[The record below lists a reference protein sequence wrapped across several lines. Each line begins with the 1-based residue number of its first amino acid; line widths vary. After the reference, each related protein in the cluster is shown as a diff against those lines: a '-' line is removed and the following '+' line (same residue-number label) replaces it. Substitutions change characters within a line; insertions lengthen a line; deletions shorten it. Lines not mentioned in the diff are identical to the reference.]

1 MGDILIGSFTYE
13 AESLPQK
20 AFEILDQLFEE
31 QKLCDVCLQVG
42 DKKIKCHR
50 VVLASCSSY
59 FRGMFTNSMLE
70 SSQDVISIQ
79 GLSDVAVI
87 QLIGF
92 IYTRKITI
100 NIDNIEALLTASA
113 VLQLDEVVRACCEF
127 MTKHLH
133 PSNCLEMRAFA
144 ELHGCFDFLHVADEF
159 ARRHFTT
166 LTNTEMFLKL
176 STKHLL
182 EIISGNDLNIKHEE
196 QVFEAVM
203 SWVTFKPDERIDVLP
218 DLLEQIRLPLLPTNY
233 LLHNVE
239 CNQYIRDDMSC
250 RKYLDEAKN
259 YKLCPE
265 NVSSLRNQPRKSTAG
280 TLFSV
285 GGRGK
290 TGEPFQCIECYD
302 WFNNTW
308 FSVASLS
315 TPRRHVAVASL
326 NGYVYAIG
334 GHDGLQHL
342 NSVECFD
349 PVSNQWCEVAA
360 MKTYRRG
367 MSAGVLEGVIYVAGG
382 LDESTCF
389 DAVERYSMI
398 IQR

>member
-1 MGDILIGSFTYE
+1 MGDILLDSFTYE
-13 AESLPQK
+13 ATSLPKQ
-20 AFEILDQLFEE
+20 AFEIFKQLFQEE
-31 QKLCDVCLQVG
+31 KLCDVCLQVG
-42 DKKIKCHR
+42 DQKIKCHR
-50 VVLASCSSY
+50 VVLASCSPY

-70 SSQDVISIQ
+70 CSQDLISIQ
-79 GLSDVAVI
+79 GLSEQAVV
-87 QLIGF
+87 QLIHF

-100 NIDNIEALLTASA
+100 NIDNIESLLTAAA
-113 VLQLDEVVRACCEF
+113 VVQLDEVVHACCEF

-159 ARRHFTT
+159 SRRYFTT
-166 LTNTEMFLKL
+166 LTSTEMFLKL
-176 STKHLL
+176 SPKHLL
-182 EIISGNDLNIKHEE
+182 EIISGIDLNIKKEE
-196 QVFEAVM
+196 QAFEAVIM
-203 SWVTFKPDERIDVLP
+203 WANFQSESRRQFLP
-218 DLLEQIRLPLLPTNY
+218 ELLEQIRLPLLSTNY
-233 LLHNVE
+233 LLQNVE
-239 CNQYIRDDMSC
+239 SNALISDDIRC
-250 RKYLDEAKN
+250 RKFLDEAKN
-259 YKLCPE
+259 YKLCPA
-265 NVSSLRNQPRKSTAG
+265 NVNSFRTQPRKSTAG
-280 TLFSV
+280 ALFSV

-302 WFNNTW
+302 WFDDTW
-308 FSVASLS
+308 FSVAQLS

-326 NGYVYAIG
+326 NGLVYAIG

-349 PVSNQWCEVAA
+349 PVSNKWCEVAP

-389 DAVERYSMI
+389 DTVER
-398 IQR
+398 

>member
-1 MGDILIGSFTYE
+1 MGDLLLDSFTYE
-13 AESLPQK
+13 AASLPQQ
-20 AFEILDQLFEE
+20 AFEIFNQLFQEE
-31 QKLCDVCLQVG
+31 KLCDVGLQVG
-42 DKKIKCHR
+42 DQEIKCHR
-50 VVLASCSSY
+50 VVLASCSPY

-70 SSQDVISIQ
+70 CSQDVISIQ
-79 GLSDVAVI
+79 GLSEKAVV

-100 NIDNIEALLTASA
+100 NIDNIETLLTASA
-113 VLQLDEVVRACCEF
+113 VLQLDEVVYACCEF

-133 PSNCLEMRAFA
+133 HSNCLEMRAFA

-159 ARRHFTT
+159 ARRYFTT

-176 STKHLL
+176 SPKHLR
-182 EIISGNDLNIKHEE
+182 EIISGIDLNIKREE
-196 QVFEAVM
+196 QAFEAVM
-203 SWVTFKPDERIDVLP
+203 TWVKDQPEKRRQDLP
-218 DLLEQIRLPLLPTNY
+218 DLLEEIRLPLLPTYY

-239 CNQYIRDDMSC
+239 SDELIRDDVKC
-250 RKYLDEAKN
+250 RRYLDEAKN
-259 YKLCPE
+259 YKLCPT
-265 NVSSLRNQPRKSTAG
+265 NVSSFRTQPRKSTAG
-280 TLFSV
+280 ALFSV

-302 WFNNTW
+302 WFDNTW
-308 FSVASLS
+308 FSVAQLS

-326 NGYVYAIG
+326 NVHVYAIG

-349 PVSNQWCEVAA
+349 PVSNKWCEVAS

-389 DAVERYSMI
+389 DTVER
-398 IQR
+398 